1 VKIKIKRQLKEQ
13 SGVAGIQGSAGV
25 PISSKGEIEKHNKNE
40 EELSKLK
47 GRKMEEALNS
57 SGLTGGVRIGILKA
71 KDEYAGMKERGLQ
84 MGLQNFKESVE
95 DDLVFGP
102 DDNTID
108 LNKPDAMDRIE
119 KALKDDPEEETE
131 AQKNYRPFYEEAL
144 KHGYKL
150 DKVLGAGQFGSVFSA
165 EDLNTGGEYVIKV
178 VGWGENTNVYQE
190 DIDREIRNYE
200 TVSQAAEGNEE
211 IWKHFPQTYETW
223 KFKGPMNLDLGF
235 IVMERLVP
243 LTSAESAFIPDLNY
257 LIARKKPWDV
267 AVAGDYGEGRDQ
279 TIKAKWYVQ
288 NELDSLSWDAE
299 MAFAKVTNEYEYGT
313 NKELDD
319 IAASIHP
326 TRLGRYERMHSDS
339 PEKIQTLIQRRL
351 EFAQNNLED
360 RLLFTFTD
368 YYQIMRDE
376 VQDAPYAILILLDLM
391 TAIAKGGIF
400 SKVNEIVIQ
409 NNIQS
414 VATSFINGYRKAVGI
429 PLSFNARD
437 IEQDEKTRANYH
449 SPGRDLFKAI
459 QLLHKETGLIAK
471 DVHDENVMKREGGGD
486 IVIVDLGLFRMDP
499 SFASEEEEE
508 EDDGL
513 LETITKG
520 RGYRI
525 KILTN
530 R

>member
-1 VKIKIKRQLKEQ
+1 MKIRIKKSLKES
-13 SGVAGIQGSAGV
+13 SGVGGVQGGVGV
-25 PISSKGEIEKHNKNE
+25 PLSSKEEIEKHNKNE
-40 EELSKLK
+40 EDLSKLK
-47 GRKMEEALNS
+47 GEKIQEMFSSQGLAGRVVKVRVSGEKEHAGHVERSKQQGLRNVMED
-57 SGLTGGVRIGILKA
+57 I
-71 KDEYAGMKERGLQ
+71 
-84 MGLQNFKESVE
+84 E

-108 LNKPDAMDRIE
+108 LNKPDAADRLE
-119 KALKDDPEEETE
+119 KALEDDPEKETE
-131 AQKNYRPFYEEAL
+131 VQRNYRPFYEEAL
-144 KHGYKL
+144 RHGYKL
-150 DKVLGAGQFGSVFSA
+150 DKVLGKGQFGSVFSA

-200 TVSQAAEGNEE
+200 TVSQAAEGDEE

-223 KFKGPMNLDLGF
+223 RFKGPMNLNLGF

-243 LTSAESAFIPDLNY
+243 LTSAESAFIPDINY
-257 LIARKKPWDV
+257 LIARKKPWDA
-267 AVAGDYGEGRDQ
+267 AVVGDYGEGRDQ

-299 MAFAKVTNEYEYGT
+299 SAFARVTGEYEYGT

-319 IAASIHP
+319 IAASISP
-326 TRLGRYERMHSDS
+326 NRLGRYERMHSDS
-339 PEKIQTLIQRRL
+339 PEKIQTLIQKRL
-351 EFAQNNLED
+351 EFASNNLDD
-360 RLLFTFTD
+360 RLLFTFMD
-368 YYQIMRDE
+368 YYQIIRDE

-391 TAIAKGGIF
+391 TAITKGGIF
-400 SKVNEIVIQ
+400 SKTNEMVIQ
-409 NNIQS
+409 KNIQS
-414 VATSFINGYRKAVGI
+414 VAASFINGYRKAVGI

-449 SPGRDLFKAI
+449 SPGRDLFRAI

-499 SFASEEEEE
+499 SFGSEEE
-508 EDDGL
+508 EDDSL
-513 LETITKG
+513 QETITKG